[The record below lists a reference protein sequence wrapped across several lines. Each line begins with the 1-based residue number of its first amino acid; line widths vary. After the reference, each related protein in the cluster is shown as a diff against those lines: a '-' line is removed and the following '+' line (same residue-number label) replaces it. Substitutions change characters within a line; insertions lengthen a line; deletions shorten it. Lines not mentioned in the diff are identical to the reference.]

1 MESNKVPYAPR
12 YNATPPTAEELEWAD
27 LPTVDLSLACTPE
40 GMDQLAKVVKTAM
53 RVHGFLYVINHGLT
67 PEQNARMFDIADI
80 PFSAATAADK
90 QAYSGGLDPNHH
102 LPPRENLSR
111 TD

>member
-67 PEQNARMFDIADI
+67 PEQVCRLNPDKPELADAHAI
-80 PFSAATAADK
+80 MIEWSLAERPHVRHRGHSV
-90 QAYSGGLDPNHH
+90 
-102 LPPRENLSR
+102 LSCH
-111 TD
+111 